1 MGINKDVS
9 SFYATGFLFFFE
21 LAYLVAGYW
30 GRKDLDSLGT
40 PYDWTTPQCVLC
52 LRFVLEFL
60 YQRYIVANVST
71 FSKIN
76 KVLKTTINFISRL
89 IGLAIDAYDGHRLA
103 QGNKI

>member
-9 SFYATGFLFFFE
+9 PFYATGFLFFFE

-60 YQRYIVANVST
+60 YLST

-89 IGLAIDAYDGHRLA
+89 IAHL
-103 QGNKI
+103 